1 MVYNPE
7 ALLSYLGIFLSELQ
21 HCFCYNSHLPPV
33 SVNKILLDSQG
44 LSVTAIARGAATEPF
59 WPKPQMFPIRK
70 SVPTGVFHQIF
81 LKKNTELKEY
91 INYKGIYIGMLLHF
105 YTYITFL
112 HRYTYI
118 YSIVLIHSFT
128 QQYILKRVFHT
139 LLPFTAA

>member
-7 ALLSYLGIFLSELQ
+7 ALLSHFSGIFLSELQ

-59 WPKPQMFPIRK
+59 WPKPQVFPIRK

-91 INYKGIYIGMLLHF
+91 INYKGIYI
-105 YTYITFL
+105 YAC
-112 HRYTYI
+112 
-118 YSIVLIHSFT
+118 SFIFT
-128 QQYILKRVFHT
+128 HT
-139 LLPFTAA
+139 